1 MWNELR
7 SKNPAGLDVVKAAEL
22 IGLKEATLRA
32 WVRDRKI
39 EVVRLGRRVKI
50 PVYELRRLTE
60 QGRSPRVERIER
72 KQGRCHD

>member
-1 MWNELR
+1 MWDDLR
-7 SKNPAGLDVVKAAEL
+7 SKNPAGLDVGKAAEL
-22 IGLKEATLRA
+22 LGLKEPTLRA

-60 QGRSPRVERIER
+60 QGRSPRVERIENR
-72 KQGRCHD
+72 GGRCHE